1 MEEWI
6 RKNDYNSPLMIEIEG
21 KKYLRCGIIVHHI
34 NGKKDDNRIENL
46 KILSSQAE
54 HLKEHGYLIHT
65 RNLKQSS

>member
-6 RKNDYNSPLMIEIEG
+6 RENDDDSHLLIEIEG
-21 KKYLRCGIIVHHI
+21 KKYLRCGTIVHHI

-46 KILSSQAE
+46 KILFSQAH

-65 RNLKQSS
+65 RNPKQSS